1 MAEHNTF
8 AGQVAVIT
16 GAGIGIGKEIA
27 QQLALQG
34 CAVLINDLDAVL
46 LQSAVDELREQG
58 GAVEAFPG
66 DAGDVPTVQQMIA
79 HAVARFGRLDIAVAN
94 AGLTV
99 WGSIFDYTPQ
109 MFEQLV
115 TVNLRGSY
123 FLTQAAARQMR
134 QQGQGGRILL
144 MSSVTAHQAIRFL
157 SGYAMTK
164 AALEMLARNL
174 VLELSPYGITINC
187 VAPGATI
194 TPRNLADDPDYET
207 VWGKVTPRGRPAA
220 TMDIAAAALF
230 LLSPAAAHITG
241 QSLVVDGGWTCVS
254 ETPRFHFVQTEHT
267 E

>member
-16 GAGIGIGKEIA
+16 GAGVGIGKEIA

-34 CAVLINDLDAVL
+34 CAVLINDIDPAL
-46 LQSAVDELREQG
+46 LQATADEIRAQG
-58 GAVEAFPG
+58 GTVESFPG
-66 DAGDVPTVQQMIA
+66 DAGDVATVQQMVTN
-79 HAVARFGRLDIAVAN
+79 AVDHFGRLDVAVAN

-115 TVNLRGSY
+115 AVNLRGSY

-134 QQGQGGRILL
+134 QQGHGGRILL

-187 VAPGATI
+187 VAPGATV
-194 TPRNLADDPDYET
+194 TPRNLADDPEYEA
-207 VWGKVTPRGRPAA
+207 VWSKVTPRGRPAS

-254 ETPRFHFVQTEHT
+254 ETPHFHFVQTE
-267 E
+267 